1 MKASIN
7 NSLNYLFEDNFDW
20 DCVEIKDNQFHII
33 YKNTSFVADIVTVD
47 SSQKTVEILIHNRLY
62 TVVIQDHY
70 DLLLNQL
77 GMAVDSSKKDDE
89 IKAPMPGRILDVLVS
104 IGDGVSQGENVI
116 VLEAMKMENIIKSP
130 RQGTIKSIGIQK
142 GQSVEKNTVLLA
154 FE

>member
-7 NSLNYLFEDNFDW
+7 HSLDYLFDDNLDW

-33 YKNTSFVADIVTVD
+33 YKNKSIVADIVTVD

-77 GMAVDSSKKDDE
+77 GMAVDSNKKDDE
-89 IKAPMPGRILDVLVS
+89 IKAPMPGRILDILVS
-104 IGDGVSQGENVI
+104 VGDDVSQGENVI

>member
-7 NSLNYLFEDNFDW
+7 HSLNYLFDDNLDW

-33 YKNTSFVADIVTVD
+33 YKNKSIVADIVTVD

-77 GMAVDSSKKDDE
+77 GMAVDSNKKDDE
-89 IKAPMPGRILDVLVS
+89 IKAPMPGRILDILVS
-104 IGDGVSQGENVI
+104 IGDDVSQGENVI

>member
-7 NSLNYLFEDNFDW
+7 NSLEYLFEDNLDW

-33 YKNTSFVADIVTVD
+33 YKNKSFVADIVTVD
-47 SSQKTVEILIHNRLY
+47 SSHKTVELLIHNRLY

-89 IKAPMPGRILDVLVS
+89 IKAPMPGRILDILVS
-104 IGDGVSQGENVI
+104 SGDDVSQGENVI

-142 GQSVEKNTVLLA
+142 GQSVEKNMVLLA

>member
-33 YKNTSFVADIVTVD
+33 YKKTSFVADIVTVD

>member
-7 NSLNYLFEDNFDW
+7 HSLDYLFDDNLDW

-33 YKNTSFVADIVTVD
+33 YKNKSIVADIVTVD

-77 GMAVDSSKKDDE
+77 GMAVDSNKKDDE
-89 IKAPMPGRILDVLVS
+89 IKAPMPGRILDILVS
-104 IGDGVSQGENVI
+104 IGDDVSQGENVI